1 MPLIDIT
8 DGNFRETYTN
18 NEIII
23 LDFWAPWCGPC
34 QAFAP
39 IFEEVS
45 KQYPEIVF
53 GKVNTE
59 EEQKLALHFQIR
71 SIPTIMVIRDQLEVF
86 FQPGLLPE
94 EQLIE
99 LIAAVKNLDMGE
111 VRRKIEEEEVKNN

>member
-111 VRRKIEEEEVKNN
+111 VRRKIEEEEAKNN